1 MEPRADSTCGPAAQ
15 VRTDGVP
22 DRRYGRLQATAPG
35 PAGIEMVR
43 ALPQVGEDPLEFLRS
58 VRRAYGPVVQF
69 PMPKPPVFL
78 VDGPHLAQQVLQAC
92 SGTFDKDT
100 VQYRAL
106 SLVTGEGLLAATNG
120 PWRTQRPVVQ
130 PAFHKTVM
138 DRLAADVVRAA
149 HRMLERWQGAPAG
162 SVVDVEAAMMR
173 LGLEVVGEHL
183 FDADLRATAPK
194 LAAATMDA
202 LDAVIAQA
210 RLPWAVFRGLPS
222 PVRHRYRRAM
232 AELDAAVAELV
243 DRRARGGRREDL
255 LGLLLAAYPD
265 EPRIVRDQI
274 ITFLVAGHETVA
286 SALTWSC
293 GLLAHHPQEQ
303 ERLTAEAHAVLGE
316 RDPAFADHDLLPV
329 ARAVFDETLRLYPPA
344 WVITRSTPVDTVLGN
359 RAIPAG
365 SMVIVCPWLIH
376 RDPQRWPLPDAFL
389 PQRFERDRP
398 GAVARRATTKGEY
411 LPFGTGPRLCIGRD
425 FALVE
430 AALVLAMTARRFR
443 FTPLARRLPGVDAL
457 VTLRPSGGLLLRIEP
472 ATGAA

>member
-1 MEPRADSTCGPAAQ
+1 MDPRPDASCGPGAA
-15 VRTDGVP
+15 VLTEGVP

-35 PAGIEMVR
+35 PSGIAMVQ
-43 ALPQVGEDPLEFLRS
+43 ALPQVGEDPLAFLRAT
-58 VRRAYGPVVQF
+58 RDAYGPVVQF

-78 VDGPHLAQQVLQAC
+78 VDGAHLAQQVLQAY
-92 SGTFDKDT
+92 SSTFDKDT

-106 SLVTGEGLLAATNG
+106 SMVTGEGLLSATNA
-120 PWRTQRPVVQ
+120 PWREQRPVVQ
-130 PAFHKTVM
+130 PAFHKQVM
-138 DRLAADVVRAA
+138 DALVGDTVRAA
-149 HRMLERWQGAPAG
+149 HRLIARWQGAPAG
-162 SVVDVEAAMMR
+162 SVVDVEGAMMR

-183 FDADLRATAPK
+183 FDADLRATAPR

-232 AELDAAVAELV
+232 AELDEAVAELV
-243 DRRARGGRREDL
+243 ARRRASAERRDDL

-265 EPRIVRDQI
+265 EPQMVRDQI

-286 SALTWSC
+286 SALTWAF
-293 GLLAHHPQEQ
+293 GLLAHNPHAQDRLAEQ
-303 ERLTAEAHAVLGE
+303 ARRVLGD
-316 RDPAFADHDLLPV
+316 RDPVIADHEGLPV

-344 WVITRSTPVDTVLGN
+344 WIITRSTPVETVVGN

-365 SMVIVCPWLIH
+365 SMLIVSPWLIH
-376 RDPQRWPLPDAFL
+376 RDPVRWPLPDAFL
-389 PQRFERDRP
+389 PERFESGRP
-398 GAVARRATTKGEY
+398 GAVARAATTKGEY

-430 AALVLAMTARRFR
+430 ATVVLAMVARSFR
-443 FTPLARRLPGVDAL
+443 FSPVDPVLPGVDAL
-457 VTLRPSGGLLLRIEP
+457 VTLRPRGGLLLRIS
-472 ATGAA
+472 G